1 MLCQGKQGKISPD
14 TRIPLI
20 QLTIM
25 RSVKMPDFS
34 ALLEWWWPFRC
45 VLKT

>member
-1 MLCQGKQGKISPD
+1 MLCQGKPGKISPD
-14 TRIPLI
+14 TRISL

-25 RSVKMPDFS
+25 WSVKMPDFS

-45 VLKT
+45 ILKT

>member
-1 MLCQGKQGKISPD
+1 MLCQGKQRKISPD
-14 TRIPLI
+14 TRIPL

-34 ALLEWWWPFRC
+34 ALLEWWWPFRWF
-45 VLKT
+45 LKT